1 MAAIVVVTILAAGLL
16 GGTVSILTG
25 ARAGRSSMWGGMAV
39 ALVMLA
45 GWTLGT
51 RVRDRKKLDL
61 PLWHRLTE
69 EQAAT
74 LKQYHQWSRTG
85 RIEQD
90 DDAKRT
96 SAGRSG
102 HRESRRT
109 GTGASGAAPSRG
121 SSSEWEHR
129 AAHSGNCFCPPSP
142 TTPLRLAA
150 QSLGFTDPDWTKSSS
165 IRKVFLRRPASH
177 VE

>member
-25 ARAGRSSMWGGMAV
+25 ARAGRSSMWGGMVV

-61 PLWHRLTE
+61 PLWHHLTE

-85 RIEQD
+85 RIDQD
-90 DDAKRT
+90 DDVEAT
-96 SAGRSG
+96 PSGPSG
-102 HRESRRT
+102 HRRSART
-109 GTGASGAAPSRG
+109 GAGASKAAPSR
-121 SSSEWEHR
+121 
-129 AAHSGNCFCPPSP
+129 
-142 TTPLRLAA
+142 
-150 QSLGFTDPDWTKSSS
+150 KSSS
-165 IRKVFLRRPASH
+165 QGAMSKRDRARAADVRRRRQDREGGPSH
-177 VE
+177 

>member
-1 MAAIVVVTILAAGLL
+1 MV
-16 GGTVSILTG
+16 
-25 ARAGRSSMWGGMAV
+25 V

-96 SAGRSG
+96 PPAERPSPQ
-102 HRESRRT
+102 RRT
-109 GTGASGAAPSRG
+109 GAGTSKAAPSKG
-121 SSSEWEHR
+121 SSSAGAMSKRDRAR
-129 AAHSGNCFCPPSP
+129 AADVRRRRQG
-142 TTPLRLAA
+142 RE
-150 QSLGFTDPDWTKSSS
+150 GRSS
-165 IRKVFLRRPASH
+165 H
-177 VE
+177 

>member
-25 ARAGRSSMWGGMAV
+25 ARAGRSSMWGGMVV
-39 ALVMLA
+39 ALIMLA

-51 RVRDRKKLDL
+51 GCATARSSTC
-61 PLWHRLTE
+61 PCWHRLTE

-102 HRESRRT
+102 HRSSGRT
-109 GTGASGAAPSRG
+109 GAGASKTAPSRR
-121 SSSEWEHR
+121 SSSSGAMSKRDRAR
-129 AAHSGNCFCPPSP
+129 AADVRRRRQGREGHS
-142 TTPLRLAA
+142 
-150 QSLGFTDPDWTKSSS
+150 
-165 IRKVFLRRPASH
+165 SH
-177 VE
+177 

>member
-1 MAAIVVVTILAAGLL
+1 MAAIVVVTILAAGIL
-16 GGTVSILTG
+16 GGTVSMLTG
-25 ARAGRSSMWGGMAV
+25 ARAGRSSMWGGMVV

-85 RIEQD
+85 RIDQD
-90 DDAKRT
+90 DDVEAT
-96 SAGRSG
+96 PSGPSG
-102 HRESRRT
+102 HRRSASSRGDTVPHRNST
-109 GTGASGAAPSRG
+109 REEDPERLSSRAWRRPQEEGCGHRRGRADAPGCNGTG
-121 SSSEWEHR
+121 
-129 AAHSGNCFCPPSP
+129 
-142 TTPLRLAA
+142 
-150 QSLGFTDPDWTKSSS
+150 
-165 IRKVFLRRPASH
+165 
-177 VE
+177 

>member
-25 ARAGRSSMWGGMAV
+25 ARAGRSSMWGGMVV

-74 LKQYHQWSRTG
+74 LKQYRQWSRTG
-85 RIEQD
+85 RLQD
-90 DDAKRT
+90 PED
-96 SAGRSG
+96 
-102 HRESRRT
+102 
-109 GTGASGAAPSRG
+109 
-121 SSSEWEHR
+121 
-129 AAHSGNCFCPPSP
+129 
-142 TTPLRLAA
+142 
-150 QSLGFTDPDWTKSSS
+150 QSQS
-165 IRKVFLRRPASH
+165 
-177 VE
+177 